1 MLKEDKLDA
10 YLDAG
15 AVEESIGY
23 KLRLAQILAFRG
35 FELELSG
42 YGRAPRYLGLL
53 SVIRSHPGQPQSR
66 LAEAIALK
74 RSSLVPILDLLT
86 KEGLVERK
94 PSEQDRR
101 TNCIW
106 LTRKGEQTVEK
117 LIEEAERYDANMT
130 RGMSDEEVKTTL
142 KLLQKLIDN
151 LS

>member
-1 MLKEDKLDA
+1 MLKDEKLTTF
-10 YLDAG
+10 LDAG
-15 AVEESIGY
+15 AVEGSIGY
-23 KLRLAQILAFRG
+23 KLRLAQILAFRA
-35 FELELSG
+35 FEQELSG

-106 LTRKGEQTVEK
+106 LTQKGEQTVEK
-117 LIEEAERYDANMT
+117 LIQEAKNYDTKMT
-130 RGMSDEEVKTTL
+130 RGMSGEEVKTTL
-142 KLLQKLIDN
+142 SLLQKLIDN